1 MLISL
6 AAINSLADME
16 PNEPL
21 IPARVSSGLAGS
33 KTIRGVRWPIAHSK
47 FEAKINT
54 IRKDR
59 VGFASFQYPVA
70 LSVSLFA
77 RKHERRSAFRGFAPL
92 KAESQTRET
101 EAESDTQSEY
111 SAEQI
116 RQNFFLMGVLF
127 ALNHGVVTTPLAV
140 STTLLQLDTAT
151 FGNGL
156 LYVVTLVSSLLL
168 GAPVV
173 GQVGPKGGLTFGMLF
188 YCLYIAF
195 FAGSLYFTGQEWLFT
210 AGSACGGLAAGV
222 LWTAQGTYFASSASQ
237 LSSGKSSDEATAD
250 LSGQFAFSY
259 LLLEVL
265 SKLGFS
271 LLQTLGME
279 VWSIAAVYFLVA
291 LLSLV
296 LMQAWIYDLPSTASP
311 AKPLDKALAAI
322 SLWSDPVVWL
332 LAPTNLSF
340 GFCAAYMN
348 GFVNARFAAQ
358 ELGQESVAF
367 LGAVTALTA
376 AFLAKAYGPLS
387 NKIGKGSVITLGA
400 GCAVAI
406 PVLTYGGCPGWGWS
420 LLSLYFLQGSV
431 RAVYESTN
439 RELFSDFFPG
449 RSEGAFANCMLQSSL
464 GFATCFF
471 LQNSLS
477 AEQLSGII
485 VALALSTS
493 LGYTFASN
501 VRETKEVN

>member
-1 MLISL
+1 MEKSDVRVSL
-6 AAINSLADME
+6 AAAAAPSQFRFPSKRDQLPSASKGPHDSRSAGTGTDS
-16 PNEPL
+16 PSFG
-21 IPARVSSGLAGS
+21 RVSNGS
-33 KTIRGVRWPIAHSK
+33 KCLAAFLATCSARTWQRRTLFRSSGSLRAK
-47 FEAKINT
+47 GEA
-54 IRKDR
+54 
-59 VGFASFQYPVA
+59 G
-70 LSVSLFA
+70 
-77 RKHERRSAFRGFAPL
+77 
-92 KAESQTRET
+92 ET
-101 EAESDTQSEY
+101 ETSEEHIEDSEDDHDQFKYTAEEVQN
-111 SAEQI
+111 
-116 RQNFFLMGVLF
+116 NFFLMGVLF

-140 STTLLQLDTAT
+140 STTLLNLDTAT

-173 GQVGPKGGLTFGMLF
+173 GQLGPKGGLTFGMFF
-188 YCLYIAF
+188 YCLYIAC
-195 FAGSLYFTGQEWLFT
+195 FAGSLYFTGQGWLFT

-222 LWTAQGTYFASSASQ
+222 LWTAQGTYFASSASA
-237 LSSGKSSDEATAD
+237 LSSAGKSRDEATAD

-271 LLQTLGME
+271 VLQTLGIE
-279 VWSIAAVYFLVA
+279 VWGIAALYFLLA

-296 LMQAWIYDLPSTASP
+296 FMQLWIYDLPSGTTA

-322 SLWSDPVVWL
+322 SLWSDPAVWL

-387 NKIGKGSVITLGA
+387 SKVGKGSVIYLGA

-406 PVLTYGGCPGWGWS
+406 PLLTYGGCVGWGWS

-439 RELFSDFFPG
+439 RAIFSDFFPG
-449 RSEGAFANCMLQSSL
+449 QAEGAFANCMLQSSL

-485 VALALSTS
+485 VALAVSTS
-493 LGYTFASN
+493 LGFTFASN
-501 VRETKEVN
+501 LKQAE